1 MEPLSPAHF
10 LLVRPNYNVNFD
22 VIHPKEVNSRRQWRQ
37 VQAVVN
43 TFWKRWMTE
52 YVPGLTQRKKWNID
66 QGNLK
71 PGDVVLVI
79 DSNQPR
85 GQWLLGRVHVVHTAQ
100 DGIVRSVDVKTKHGI
115 CKRPAAKICLLEESA
130 D

>member
-1 MEPLSPAHF
+1 MSF
-10 LLVRPNYNVNFD
+10 IQFNQ
-22 VIHPKEVNSRRQWRQ
+22 VNSRKQWRQ

-52 YVPGLTQRKKWNID
+52 YVPGLTQRKKWNND

-71 PGDVVLVI
+71 LGDVVLVM

-85 GQWLLGRVHVVHTAQ
+85 VQWLLGGVHAVHTAQ
-100 DGIVRSVDVKTKHGI
+100 DGIVRSVDVKTKHGV
-115 CKRPAAKICLLEESA
+115 CKPPSC
-130 D
+130 